1 MAPPV
6 RPRRPAVALGLAL
19 LAGIALAG
27 RGPGSPGAWLW
38 VGLLGGAVL
47 FTPRRGRA
55 AWSTLALVGVFL
67 VVGWLVATR
76 AFHGLDSRV
85 DWVPLDG
92 RFAAL
97 ELEGRVLGA
106 AETTADGERRLGVEA
121 VPTRGR
127 GRGHAR
133 VSLRVRTT
141 SKEWGEQVDRLRHGD
156 RVRVWAR
163 VGLPRH
169 RDPSALDPARALR
182 ARGLDAV
189 GSVKSA
195 GLIERTARGH
205 LSLVRIL
212 DHARVWARRRLS
224 AALDEREP
232 AHALV
237 PAMLLGDRAGLH
249 AGTYRMLRSA
259 GMAHLVAI
267 SGLHVGL
274 IVVAVLGF
282 LKRTRIPPAISC
294 AATSIALACF
304 AVMVGGRAPVARAV
318 GGVSLMLLGRVIHRD
333 GNALN
338 AVGVI
343 AGALALIRPSLLWEP
358 GFRLSFL
365 AAAGILL
372 LAGPIA
378 RRLPVPRV
386 MALSLAVTMAAY
398 LSTAPIAAWHFGR
411 VAPAALVSNLVA
423 VPMCGWILAS
433 GCATILFEPIPG
445 LGGLAARSTEAAA
458 SALMEIARIAAAP
471 PWSSWRVPAPA
482 PWLVGA
488 HYLLL
493 CFHARLGPG
502 GTRCPAGRASALH
515 RSLRRGALLGIAI
528 GLGFIHLGPF
538 PVRPSAAMEIVV
550 ADVGQAQAVL
560 VRGPSGG
567 CVVVDAAG
575 TSGGRFDSGER
586 WVAPLLSRHGCRR
599 IDVLIVTHDH
609 DDHAGGAAA
618 ILREF
623 EVGEL
628 WYGTGTHHHSRI
640 REIREGARSRGV
652 ATVMVRRGF
661 GGQRAGLDI
670 EVFHPIESADEL
682 DVNNRSV
689 VVRFTSGH
697 RRLLIVGDLES
708 DGERSVLSAGIDPA
722 ADVLVVGHHGAA
734 AGTSPEF
741 VAAARPA
748 IAAISV
754 GASNRFG
761 HPSPRVVDLLS
772 ARGVALFRTDRDGSI
787 RLLAGPAGWQVI
799 ASKGSVERDRNRN
812 EAGEKDEHQ

>member
-6 RPRRPAVALGLAL
+6 RPRRPAVVFGLAF
-19 LAGIALAG
+19 LAGVALAG

-38 VGLLGGAVL
+38 LGLIGAAVL
-47 FTPRRGRA
+47 FTPEHGRA
-55 AWSTLALVGVFL
+55 VWSTLALVMLFL
-67 VVGWLVATR
+67 IGGWSVAAR
-76 AFHGLDSRV
+76 SFHGRDSGV
-85 DWVPLDG
+85 DWVPRDG
-92 RFAAL
+92 RYAAL

-106 AETTADGERRLGVEA
+106 AETTADGERRIGVE
-121 VPTRGR
+121 VRPTRGR
-127 GRGHAR
+127 GRGLAR
-133 VSLRVRTT
+133 VSLRVRTS
-141 SKEWGEQVDRLRHGD
+141 SKLWGGQVDSLRHGD
-156 RVRVWAR
+156 RIRIWAR

-169 RDPSALDPARALR
+169 GDPSAIDPARALR
-182 ARGLDAV
+182 ARGFDAF

-195 GLIERTARGH
+195 GLIERTARGRP
-205 LSLVRIL
+205 SLGRIL
-212 DHARVWARRRLS
+212 DDVRVWARGRL
-224 AALDEREP
+224 AQALDEQEP
-232 AHALV
+232 AHALA
-237 PAMLLGDRAGLH
+237 PAMLLGDRAGLR
-249 AGTYRMLRSA
+249 GETYRMLRSA
-259 GMAHLVAI
+259 GLAHLVAI

-274 IVVAVLGF
+274 IVVALLGF

-294 AATSIALACF
+294 TATSIALACF
-304 AVMVGGRAPVARAV
+304 GVMVGGRAPVARAV
-318 GGVSLMLLGRVIHRD
+318 GGVSLMLMGRVIHRD

-338 AVGVI
+338 AVGVM
-343 AGALALIRPSLLWEP
+343 AGALALVRPSLLWEP

-398 LSTAPIAAWHFGR
+398 VSTAPIAAWHFGR
-411 VAPAALVSNLVA
+411 VAPAALISNLTA
-423 VPMCGWILAS
+423 VPLCGWILGS

-445 LGGLAARSTEAAA
+445 LGVLAARSTEVAA

-488 HYLLL
+488 HYLLI
-493 CFHARLGPG
+493 CFHARLGRG
-502 GTRCPAGRASALH
+502 PAGDPASRPSGLD
-515 RSLRRGALLGIAI
+515 RNLRRGALLGIAI
-528 GLGFIHLGPF
+528 GLAIIHLGPF

-560 VRGPSGG
+560 VRGPNGG

-575 TSGGRFDSGER
+575 TSGGRFDAGER
-586 WVAPLLSRHGCRR
+586 VVAPLLSRHGCRR
-599 IDVLIVTHDH
+599 IDVLIVTHHH
-609 DDHAGGAAA
+609 DDHAGGAPA

-628 WYGTGTHHHSRI
+628 WYGTGTHLHPRV
-640 REIREGARSRGV
+640 REIREGARARDV

-661 GGQRAGLDI
+661 AGHRAGLDL
-670 EVFHPIESADEL
+670 EVLHPVDSEHGL

-689 VVRFTSGH
+689 VVRVSSGS

-708 DGERSVLSAGIDPA
+708 DGERSLLSAGIDPA
-722 ADVLVVGHHGAA
+722 ADVLIVGHHGAA
-734 AGTSPEF
+734 AGTSSEF

-754 GASNRFG
+754 GAWNRFG
-761 HPSPRVVDLLS
+761 HPSARVVDLLS
-772 ARGVALFRTDRDGSI
+772 ANGVTLFRTDRDGSI
-787 RLLAGPAGWQVI
+787 RLLASPAGWRVI
-799 ASKGSVERDRNRN
+799 TSKTSVERDRNRD
-812 EAGEKDEHQ
+812 EAGEEDEHQ